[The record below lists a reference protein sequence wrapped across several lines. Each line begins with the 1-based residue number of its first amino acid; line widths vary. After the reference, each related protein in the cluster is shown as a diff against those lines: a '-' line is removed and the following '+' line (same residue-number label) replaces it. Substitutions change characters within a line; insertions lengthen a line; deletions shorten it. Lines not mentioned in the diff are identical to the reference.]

1 MMNDKNVV
9 GGIVALLLVVGGV
22 LFIVSDGNKAS
33 VEQAPEGATQL
44 AQCLADSGAV
54 FYGAFWCPHCKK
66 QKELFGSAEKILPY
80 VECSTPNGKEQTQ
93 VCKDK
98 GITGYPTWIF
108 KDASQLS
115 GEATFAQLAEK
126 SGCANP
132 LGGASSTPT
141 ITASTSAPQ
150 ASPAL
155 TPQTI

>member
-1 MMNDKNVV
+1 MNDKNIV
-9 GGIVALLLVVGGV
+9 GGIIALLLVVGGV
-22 LFIVSDGNKAS
+22 LFVVSDGSKAS
-33 VEQAPEGATQL
+33 VENAPEGAVQL
-44 AQCLADSGAV
+44 AQCLTDSGAT
-54 FYGAFWCPHCKK
+54 FYGAFWCSHCKK
-66 QKELFGSAEKILPY
+66 QKELFGSAEKMLPY

-108 KDASQLS
+108 KDGSQLS
-115 GEATFAQLAEK
+115 GEASFAQLSEK

-132 LGGASSTPT
+132 GGNASSSPNATGS
-141 ITASTSAPQ
+141 TAPE